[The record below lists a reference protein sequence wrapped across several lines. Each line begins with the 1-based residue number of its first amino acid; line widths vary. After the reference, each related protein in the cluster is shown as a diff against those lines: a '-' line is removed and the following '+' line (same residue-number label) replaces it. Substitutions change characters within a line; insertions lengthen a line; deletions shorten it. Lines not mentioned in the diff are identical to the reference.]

1 MLPERINFDYYI
13 MRFASNERRKM
24 NVNGMIQGCVNLIG
38 AAIAFVFIAIIACV
52 FDPTADALSAIFS

>member
-24 NVNGMIQGCVNLIG
+24 NVNGMIQGCVDMIG
-38 AAIAFVFIAIIACV
+38 AAIAFVFIAIIACA
-52 FDPTADALSAIFS
+52 FDPIADTLSVILS